1 MNRELLKEVLY
12 LIESWQRGAYA
23 DEYFEI
29 DGVIDAINAQLA
41 KPKLPNAF
49 REVLV
54 GNHHVLRFY
63 PSDTGWMCGIS
74 NAMMDAIE
82 ELAKPEQDW
91 DLLAKTQ
98 ESLREHMA
106 RIKELEARLA
116 TQTALDK
123 KADNARELGLDYEPE
138 QKPVA
143 WMMPEY
149 GDVLP
154 ASQAD
159 GTGIYNI
166 PLYTSLPRKE
176 WVGLT
181 DKEEIELDEKT
192 WLDIN
197 AYLEA
202 RDAKLKEKN
211 NAV

>member
-29 DGVIDAINAQLA
+29 DGVIDAINAELS
-41 KPKLPNAF
+41 KP
-49 REVLV
+49 
-54 GNHHVLRFY
+54 G
-63 PSDTGWMCGIS
+63 
-74 NAMMDAIE
+74 
-82 ELAKPEQDW
+82 QDW
-91 DLLAKTQ
+91 DLLKATQ
-98 ESLREHMA
+98 ESLREHMSKV
-106 RIKELEARLA
+106 KELEAELA
-116 TQTALDK
+116 KQTALDK

-138 QKPVA
+138 QEPVA

-166 PLYTSLPRKE
+166 PLYTSPPRKE

-181 DKEEIELDEKT
+181 DDEINDFDKKL
-192 WLDIN
+192 
-197 AYLEA
+197 
-202 RDAKLKEKN
+202 RDNGDYCSLHFAWGISAKLKEKN
-211 NAV
+211 NA